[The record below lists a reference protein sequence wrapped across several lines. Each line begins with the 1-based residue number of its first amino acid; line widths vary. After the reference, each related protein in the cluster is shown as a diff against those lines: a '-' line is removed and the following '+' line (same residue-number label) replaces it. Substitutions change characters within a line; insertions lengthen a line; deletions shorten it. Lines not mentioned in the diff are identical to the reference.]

1 MSFLESLFGKPVPSV
16 NATEAKALLAAK
28 PTPFLL
34 DVREPVEYQQGHIA
48 GSKLIPLGQLGG
60 RLSEVPADKPILVVC
75 QTGSRSSMA
84 AQQLAKAGYN
94 VTNVGGGMMGW
105 MRAGL
110 PLKR

>member
-34 DVREPVEYQQGHIA
+34 DVREPVEYQQAHIA

>member
-16 NATEAKALLAAK
+16 NATEAKALMAAK

-48 GSKLIPLGQLGG
+48 GSKLIPLGQLGS
-60 RLSEVPADKPILVVC
+60 RLGELPTDKPILVVC

-84 AQQLAKAGYN
+84 AQQLAKAGYH